1 MSVMTPR
8 DKAERDAIVSALNDS
23 NGDFEVAAM
32 LLKERW
38 GPMSVRTLY
47 RRIEAYQLR
56 PRVTYEVKD
65 AA

>member
-1 MSVMTPR
+1 MTP
-8 DKAERDAIVSALNDS
+8 KETAERDAILSALNDA

-38 GPMSVRTLY
+38 GPMSTRTLY

-56 PRVTYEVKD
+56 PRVIYEVRE